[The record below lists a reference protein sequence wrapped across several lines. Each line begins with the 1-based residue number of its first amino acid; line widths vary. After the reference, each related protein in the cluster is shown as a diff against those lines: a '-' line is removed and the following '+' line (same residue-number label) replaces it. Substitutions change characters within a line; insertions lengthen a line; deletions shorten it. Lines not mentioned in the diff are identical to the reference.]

1 MKTGHIFAA
10 VSLIAAC
17 AVPATAQSDTA
28 SGSASTEAPRE
39 RQQERLGAILGALFG
54 RGGASGSLEA
64 QWALGRTPLA
74 TQRSQFD
81 TRVDAEVRAGALP
94 ASTGY
99 RLKRDYQA
107 LVDLEARYAADGR
120 FTTAERTDL
129 ADRYGALTQA
139 LADRRYGDDDEAS
152 TASVIGGQAQFNARV
167 DAQVAARRLSRSQG
181 TRLRNDY
188 AALIRVENEYLRDGT
203 LTARER
209 EDLEARLDAL
219 DMRVGDVGYGG
230 TPAQLTFRQRLDAVA
245 TALPRSGLTAAAR
258 AQLLVEHGDLVRL
271 DAAYQ
276 RLNPG
281 TDDRAYLEAR
291 IANLEARARVMR

>member
-1 MKTGHIFAA
+1 MKTGHILAA

-28 SGSASTEAPRE
+28 SSGAATEAPRE

-99 RLKRDYQA
+99 RLKGDYQA

-152 TASVIGGQAQFNARV
+152 TAIVIGGQAEFNARV

-188 AALIRVENEYLRDGT
+188 AALIRVENSYLRDGT
-203 LTARER
+203 LAARER

-245 TALPRSGLTAAAR
+245 TALPRSGLNAAAR

>member
-1 MKTGHIFAA
+1 MKTGHILAA

-17 AVPATAQSDTA
+17 AVPATAQSDST
-28 SGSASTEAPRE
+28 SGSSASEAPRE

-54 RGGASGSLEA
+54 RRGASGSLEA

-99 RLKRDYQA
+99 RLKSDYQA
-107 LVDLEARYAADGR
+107 LVDLEARYAGDGR
-120 FTTAERTDL
+120 FTTAERRDL

-139 LADRRYGDDDEAS
+139 LADRRYGDDDDGS
-152 TASVIGGQAQFNARV
+152 TAFVIGGQAEFNARV
-167 DAQVAARRLSRSQG
+167 DAQVAARRLSRGQG

-188 AALIRVENEYLRDGT
+188 AALIRVENNYLRDGT

-209 EDLEARLDAL
+209 EDLEARLDSL
-219 DMRVGDVGYGG
+219 DMRVGDVSYGG
-230 TPAQLTFRQRLDAVA
+230 TPAQLTFRQRLDAVV

>member
-1 MKTGHIFAA
+1 MKSGHVLAIA
-10 VSLIAAC
+10 SLMATS
-17 AVPATAQSDTA
+17 AVPAFAQSGTA
-28 SGSASTEAPRE
+28 TGSATTDTQSE

-81 TRVDAEVRAGALP
+81 TRVDAEVRAGALTL
-94 ASTGY
+94 ATGN
-99 RLKRDYQA
+99 RLKSDYQA

-120 FTTAERTDL
+120 FTTSERTDL

-139 LADRRYGDDDEAS
+139 LADRRYGDDDSAS
-152 TASVIGGQAQFNARV
+152 WTSVAAGQAAFNARV
-167 DAQVAARRLSRSQG
+167 DAQISARRLSRSQG

-188 AALIRVENEYLRDGT
+188 AALVRVEENYLRDGEI
-203 LTARER
+203 TARER

-219 DMRVGDVGYGG
+219 DVRVGDVGYGG
-230 TPAQLTFRQRLDAVA
+230 TPAPMTFRQRLDAIA

-276 RLNPG
+276 RSGPSA
-281 TDDRAYLEAR
+281 DDRAYLESR
-291 IANLEARARVMR
+291 IANLEARARVVR

>member
-1 MKTGHIFAA
+1 MKTGHAFAVATLMA
-10 VSLIAAC
+10 VSAMPAA
-17 AVPATAQSDTA
+17 AQSGTT
-28 SGSASTEAPRE
+28 SGSTTSDAQRE
-39 RQQERLGAILGALFG
+39 RQQDRLGAILGALFG

-81 TRVDAEVRAGALP
+81 ARVDAEVRAGALP
-94 ASTGY
+94 SSTGN
-99 RLKRDYQA
+99 RLKSDYQA

-139 LADRRYGDDDEAS
+139 LADRRYGEEDAIA
-152 TASVIGGQAQFNARV
+152 TAFVSAGQAEFNARV
-167 DAQVAARRLSRSQG
+167 DAQVAARRLSRGQG

-188 AALIRVENEYLRDGT
+188 AALIRVEENYWRDGE

-219 DMRVGDVGYGG
+219 DVRVGDVGYGN
-230 TPAQLTFRQRLDAVA
+230 TPVQLTFRQRLDAIA

-276 RLNPG
+276 RTSPSA
-281 TDDRAYLEAR
+281 DDRAYLESR
-291 IANLEARARVMR
+291 IANLEARARVVR